1 VSGSK
6 TGVGIKGYGIFVPR
20 LRIPRA
26 AIAEAHSW
34 ALPGLKA
41 LGKGERPICSWDEDA
56 ITMAVQAARD
66 CLAAA
71 TQTASTRSAA
81 AATDAGAASAAVST
95 KAAPDISDVVL
106 ASTTAPFADLQN
118 ASIVARALRLK
129 DSVTSQDATGST
141 RAGLRALAAALE
153 SDSALE
159 QRGEQQK
166 LVIAADCRRA
176 KPGSTQELTYGAAA
190 AAWLLGRGD
199 LAAHYL
205 GRHSLEVPFVD
216 HFRESGAKYDY
227 YWEERW
233 IRDEGVTRLAVPAIK
248 GLLEKLGI
256 SSERVSWFGLCGA
269 PAGSDKLVAKALG
282 FAAERV
288 LPDLQGTV
296 GDTGA
301 AQSSLLLASALECG
315 KSGDVVVVA
324 AFGLGCEALA
334 FEIGESSFRPV
345 AGLAAAVAKRAESS
359 SYLKMLSF
367 GGELQLDWGPR
378 SETSIKAALTQQ
390 YRSSQQLLGFVGG
403 RCTAC
408 GQVQFPVLPTC
419 VGCASSDGQTPYP
432 LADEAAKVATVSA
445 DWLQYYPAPPLYV
458 GLVQFDAGARL
469 LMEIVDVP
477 LVGIQVG
484 APLRFAF
491 RLKAHDEIRHYSRY
505 FWKAI
510 PAS

>member
-1 VSGSK
+1 VSGSIP
-6 TGVGIKGYGIFVPR
+6 TVGIKGYGVFVPR
-20 LRIPRA
+20 LRITRA

-34 ALPGLKA
+34 ALPGLKG
-41 LGKGERPICSWDEDA
+41 LGKGERAFCSWDEDA

-66 CLAAA
+66 CLAAVASGTVPVRLAA
-71 TQTASTRSAA
+71 TQ
-81 AATDAGAASAAVST
+81 
-95 KAAPDISDVVL
+95 PDISEVVL

-153 SDSALE
+153 SAAS
-159 QRGEQQK
+159 QQK
-166 LVIAADCRRA
+166 LVVASDCRRA
-176 KPGSTQELTYGAAA
+176 KPGSTQEMTYGAAA
-190 AAWLLGRGD
+190 AAMLVGHGD
-199 LAAHYL
+199 VAAHYR

-216 HFRESGAKYDY
+216 HFRESGEKYDY

-233 IRDEGVTRLAVPAIK
+233 IRDEGVTRLAVPTIK

-256 SSERVSWFGLCGA
+256 GAGAVARFGLSGA

-282 FAAERV
+282 FGAERV

-301 AQSSLLLASALECG
+301 AHPLLLLASALESG
-315 KSGDVVVVA
+315 KPGDIVIVA

-334 FEIGESSFRPV
+334 FQICESAFRP
-345 AGLAAAVAKRAESS
+345 AASLAAAVAKREESS

-419 VGCASSDGQTPYP
+419 IACASSEGQTPYP
-432 LADEAAKVATVSA
+432 LADEAARVATVSA

-458 GLVQFDAGARL
+458 GLVQFDAGARI

-477 LVGIQVG
+477 PGGIKVGT
-484 APLRFAF
+484 PLRFAF
-491 RLKAHDEIRHYSRY
+491 RLKAHDEIRHYGRY
-505 FWKAI
+505 FWKAV
-510 PAS
+510 PAPGAL